1 MNKIIISGLFI
12 FLLMASAC
20 TVKRQAFSHVEVIKD
35 SIHQSIDTSFH
46 SGEVTIEIEQEN
58 SSGNKSLEFSAET
71 FNRLI
76 DSLFADIDTT
86 CDKERV
92 LQTITKTGGLWN
104 CDTSFLETSLANSY
118 AVVEN
123 GRLSHFL
130 HQKDTTLKR
139 RYDSLLKVITRER
152 EVWHSKQVVESSEK
166 TTRSGFNFKL
176 IGIII
181 VVLLLAWIIIKRLI

>member
-1 MNKIIISGLFI
+1 
-12 FLLMASAC
+12 
-20 TVKRQAFSHVEVIKD
+20 
-35 SIHQSIDTSFH
+35 
-46 SGEVTIEIEQEN
+46 
-58 SSGNKSLEFSAET
+58 
-71 FNRLI
+71 
-76 DSLFADIDTT
+76 
-86 CDKERV
+86 
-92 LQTITKTGGLWN
+92 
-104 CDTSFLETSLANSY
+104 LETSLANSY